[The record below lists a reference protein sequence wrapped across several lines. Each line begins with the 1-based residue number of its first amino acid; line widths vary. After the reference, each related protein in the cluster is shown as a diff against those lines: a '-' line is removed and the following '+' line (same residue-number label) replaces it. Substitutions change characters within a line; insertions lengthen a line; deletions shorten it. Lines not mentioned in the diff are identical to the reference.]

1 MTLIPNEAKVALSI
15 FKSIDI
21 SLGRI
26 ATALEKQNGI
36 EHVEE
41 LNETNDQETEQELE
55 QKPKKSAVSILNRK
69 GGPV

>member
-69 GGPV
+69 GGSV

>member
-41 LNETNDQETEQELE
+41 LNETNDQDTEQE
-55 QKPKKSAVSILNRK
+55 PKKSAVSILNRK
-69 GGPV
+69 GGSV